1 MNVAI
6 IEDEAPA
13 AEKLERY
20 LKRYD
25 ESINVIT
32 HQHSVKGSI
41 EWFQQNL
48 DKVDLVFMDI
58 QLSDG
63 LSFSIFDEV
72 EITKPIIFTTAFDEY
87 ALKAF
92 EVNSIAY
99 LLKPITLPDITSA
112 MEKLK
117 LLQKEKAESPMNDF
131 KEMLLAI
138 KTQKNYKSRFMVKIG
153 GHIRSITVEQILF
166 FNAEGRNA
174 YITTDQG
181 RRLIIDYKLEE
192 LENLLD
198 PQKFFRVNRTY
209 ILNIDSITEVLV
221 HSNSRL
227 KVITKVEAEKEIIVS
242 REKVVTFKQWF
253 DGE

>member
-6 IEDEAPA
+6 VEDEAPA

-25 ESINVIT
+25 ESIQIIT
-32 HQHSVKGSI
+32 KQESVKGSV
-41 EWFQQNL
+41 EWFKENL
-48 DKVDLVFMDI
+48 DQVDLIFMDI
-58 QLSDG
+58 QLNDG
-63 LSFSIFDEV
+63 LSFSIFEEV
-72 EITKPIIFTTAFDEY
+72 DITKPIIFTTAYDEY

-117 LLQKEKAESPMNDF
+117 LLQKDPGEGPMSDF

-138 KTQKNYKSRFMVKIG
+138 NTQKNYKTRFMVKIG
-153 GHIRSITVEQILF
+153 GHIRSVTTSQILF
-166 FNAEGRNA
+166 FYAEGRNA

-192 LENLLD
+192 LETMLD

-209 ILNIDSITEVLV
+209 IINIDSITDVLV
-221 HSNSRL
+221 YSNSRL
-227 KVITKVEAEKEIIVS
+227 KIISEIESEKEIIVS
-242 REKVVTFKQWF
+242 REKVTAFKQWF

>member
-6 IEDEAPA
+6 VEDEAPA

-25 ESINVIT
+25 ESIQIIT
-32 HQHSVKGSI
+32 KQQSVNGSV
-41 EWFQQNL
+41 EWFKENL
-48 DKVDLVFMDI
+48 DKVDLIFMDI

-63 LSFSIFDEV
+63 LSFSIFEQVD
-72 EITKPIIFTTAFDEY
+72 ITKPIIFTTAYDEY

-99 LLKPITLPDITSA
+99 LLKPITLPDISSA

-117 LLQKEKAESPMNDF
+117 LLQKRSGENPMNDF

-138 KTQKNYKSRFMVKIG
+138 NSQKNYKSRFMVKIG
-153 GHIRSITVEQILF
+153 GHIRSVTTNQILF
-166 FNAEGRNA
+166 FYAEGRNA

-198 PQKFFRVNRTY
+198 TQKFFRVNRTY
-209 ILNIDSITEVLV
+209 IINIDSIIDVLV
-221 HSNSRL
+221 YSNSRL
-227 KVITKVEAEKEIIVS
+227 KIIPEIEVEKEIIVS
-242 REKVVTFKQWF
+242 REKVASFKQWF